1 MPLWGKTD
9 NAANSVSYAVNQ
21 FGVTANTGNK
31 TAFFG
36 NTSAWAFNSKQVAG
50 QFGVDSAEVRV
61 GSGNV
66 ALGRLS
72 SAGSGYTAN
81 ATVTFTVTN
90 GGSGAVANAQ
100 VGTTGRVTAINIST
114 AGSGY
119 KTNPTITISAP
130 TALNIT
136 ANTAGVIA
144 ATDFIL
150 LATANSKFL
159 AGDRLYYGVPASNT
173 AIGGLTGNTYYYVS
187 FANTTGVVL
196 ALTSGGAN
204 IDLTEARTTATG
216 EVHTF
221 LGDTATGYVAVGGG
235 QNKGATAGWNV
246 RTAGTGGRAGRIQYE
261 CLVAMRNITSD
272 ASDDSILPDA

>member
-9 NAANSVSYAVNQ
+9 NAANSVGYAVNQ
-21 FGVTANTGNK
+21 FNVTANSANK

-36 NTSAWAFNSKQVAG
+36 NTSAWAANSKQVAG
-50 QFGVDSAEVRV
+50 QFGVDSSEVRV
-61 GSGNV
+61 LSGNV

-100 VGTTGRVTAINIST
+100 VGATGRVTAINIST

-221 LGDTATGYVAVGGG
+221 TGDTATGYVAVGGG

-246 RTAGTGGRAGRIQYE
+246 RTAGTGGRAGRVQYE

>member
-9 NAANSVSYAVNQ
+9 NAANSVGYAVNQ

-36 NTSAWAFNSKQVAG
+36 NTSAWAWNNKQVAG

-100 VGTTGRVTAINIST
+100 VGATGRVTAINIST

-119 KTNPTITISAP
+119 KTNPTIAISAP

-173 AIGGLTGNTYYYVS
+173 AVGGLTGNTYYYVA

-196 ALTSGGAN
+196 TATSGGSN
-204 IDLTEARTTATG
+204 IDITEARTTATG

-221 LGDTATGYVAVGGG
+221 TGDTATGYVAVGGG

-246 RTAGTGGRAGRIQYE
+246 RTAGTGGRAGRVQYE

>member
-9 NAANSVSYAVNQ
+9 NAANSVLSAVNQ
-21 FGVTANTGNK
+21 FGLTANTTNQ

-36 NTSAWAFNSKQVAG
+36 NTSAWAANSKLVAG
-50 QFGVDSAEVRV
+50 QFGVDSSEVRV

-66 ALGRLS
+66 AIARIS
-72 SAGSGYTAN
+72 NAGSGYGAN

-90 GGSGAVANAQ
+90 GGTGAAANAQ
-100 VGTTGRVTAINIST
+100 VGATGRVTAINITS

-130 TALNIT
+130 SAVVFNG
-136 ANTAGVIA
+136 NTAVNAGLI
-144 ATDFIL
+144 TL
-150 LATANSKFL
+150 TSANSKFL
-159 AGDRLYYGVPASNT
+159 VGDKVTYAGNTTSTPVGLTDGGTYYISFSNT
-173 AIGGLTGNTYYYVS
+173 T
-187 FANTTGVVL
+187 VVAL
-196 ALTSGGAN
+196 AATLGGAN
-204 IDLTEARTTATG
+204 ISFTDASGDTTTAGGATLTG
-216 EVHTF
+216 E
-221 LGDTATGYVAVGGG
+221 TATGYVAVGGG

-246 RTAGTGGRAGRIQYE
+246 RTAGTGGRAGRVQYE